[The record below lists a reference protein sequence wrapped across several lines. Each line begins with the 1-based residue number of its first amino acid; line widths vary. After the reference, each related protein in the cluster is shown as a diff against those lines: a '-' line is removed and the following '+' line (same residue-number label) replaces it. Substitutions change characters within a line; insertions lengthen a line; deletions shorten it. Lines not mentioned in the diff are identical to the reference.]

1 MERLNARV
9 CAPKRKI
16 AELPSQLISQIAA
29 GEVIERPASVVK
41 ELVENAIDAG
51 AVTVEVRLEGGGL
64 KRIVVSDDGSGI
76 PKEELPLAL
85 KRHATSKIRNLLE
98 LETVESLG
106 FRGEALASIDSVAQ
120 LSIRSR
126 TRGADSAWEIE
137 DGEVHPAAGVEGTR
151 IEVLDLF
158 YKTPA
163 RRKFMKS
170 EATETAHILE
180 QIERQALATPDVAFT
195 LVANGRTLLKLD
207 AAENPADRIEAVLP
221 KEFKGKNREIK
232 ASDGGMTLQGL
243 VGIPTVSRSRAD
255 SQYFFVNGRFVRD
268 KVLTH
273 AMRTAYQD
281 VLHGQAHPVFCLY
294 LTMDP
299 TAVDVNVHPAKREVR
314 FRDSQRVHHFIS
326 SAVKRALAPT
336 QASGLIERAEES
348 LRPSETSS
356 GELSSGDR
364 SLRAGG
370 LRTGPVNSSASGD
383 AKINFRAAM
392 TFFGA
397 DRETVSELGRQT
409 DSSGQSGFSGTL
421 RKPTPASGDA
431 KINFRAA
438 MTFFGADRET
448 VSELGRQTDSS
459 GQSGFSGTLRK
470 PTPPVKAD
478 RTPDAGIL
486 PLQGG
491 AYIAR
496 QEEERISD
504 VLSSEEPSVSDE
516 SLSCPSPSSCSESL
530 CSEREGEKNE
540 KAVHEEGLPE
550 GWLGRPIAQIGG
562 IYVLAENARG
572 LVIVDM
578 HAAAERITY
587 ERLKKQADARQI
599 AVQPALIPQVFRISA
614 LELSTLEESRQT
626 FEELGFDLSPV
637 GTDALALR
645 AMPSLLV
652 DAPLPATE
660 AMIHH
665 LLDDLQEFGES
676 SAVEEMR
683 NRMLATMACHGSV
696 RANRMLTLPEMDRLL
711 RDMEKTERIDQ
722 CNHGRPTWRQLSL
735 ADLDKLFLR
744 GQ

>member
-137 DGEVHPAAGVEGTR
+137 GGEVHPAAGVEGTR

-421 RKPTPASGDA
+421 RKPTP
-431 KINFRAA
+431 
-438 MTFFGADRET
+438 
-448 VSELGRQTDSS
+448 
-459 GQSGFSGTLRK
+459 
-470 PTPPVKAD
+470 PVKAD

-516 SLSCPSPSSCSESL
+516 RLSCPSPSSCSESL

-550 GWLGRPIAQIGG
+550 GWLGRPIAQISG
-562 IYVLAENARG
+562 IYVLAENTRG

>member
-348 LRPSETSS
+348 LRPAETSS

-370 LRTGPVNSSASGD
+370 LRVGPVNSS
-383 AKINFRAAM
+383 
-392 TFFGA
+392 
-397 DRETVSELGRQT
+397 
-409 DSSGQSGFSGTL
+409 
-421 RKPTPASGDA
+421 ASGDA

-530 CSEREGEKNE
+530 CSDREGEKNE
-540 KAVHEEGLPE
+540 KAVHEEDLPE

-614 LELSTLEESRQT
+614 LELSTLEEFRQT

>member
-281 VLHGQAHPVFCLY
+281 VLHGQVHPVFCLY

-421 RKPTPASGDA
+421 RKPTP
-431 KINFRAA
+431 
-438 MTFFGADRET
+438 
-448 VSELGRQTDSS
+448 
-459 GQSGFSGTLRK
+459 
-470 PTPPVKAD
+470 PVKAD

-516 SLSCPSPSSCSESL
+516 RLSCPSPSSCSESL

>member
-314 FRDSQRVHHFIS
+314 FRDSQRVHHFIN

-370 LRTGPVNSSASGD
+370 LRTGPVNSS
-383 AKINFRAAM
+383 
-392 TFFGA
+392 
-397 DRETVSELGRQT
+397 
-409 DSSGQSGFSGTL
+409 
-421 RKPTPASGDA
+421 ASGDA

-530 CSEREGEKNE
+530 CSDREGEKNE

>member
-98 LETVESLG
+98 LEIVESLG

-421 RKPTPASGDA
+421 RKPTP
-431 KINFRAA
+431 
-438 MTFFGADRET
+438 
-448 VSELGRQTDSS
+448 
-459 GQSGFSGTLRK
+459 
-470 PTPPVKAD
+470 PVKAD

-516 SLSCPSPSSCSESL
+516 RLSCPSPSSCSESL

>member
-364 SLRAGG
+364 SLRPGG
-370 LRTGPVNSSASGD
+370 LRTGPVNSS
-383 AKINFRAAM
+383 
-392 TFFGA
+392 
-397 DRETVSELGRQT
+397 
-409 DSSGQSGFSGTL
+409 
-421 RKPTPASGDA
+421 ASGDA

-516 SLSCPSPSSCSESL
+516 RLSCPSPSSCSESL

-550 GWLGRPIAQIGG
+550 GWLGRPIAQISG
-562 IYVLAENARG
+562 IYVLAENTRG

>member
-421 RKPTPASGDA
+421 RKPTP
-431 KINFRAA
+431 
-438 MTFFGADRET
+438 
-448 VSELGRQTDSS
+448 
-459 GQSGFSGTLRK
+459 
-470 PTPPVKAD
+470 PVKAD

-516 SLSCPSPSSCSESL
+516 RLSCPSPSSCSESL

-550 GWLGRPIAQIGG
+550 GWLGRPIAQISG
-562 IYVLAENARG
+562 IYVLAENTRG

>member
-348 LRPSETSS
+348 LRPAETSS
-356 GELSSGDR
+356 GEFSSGDR

-409 DSSGQSGFSGTL
+409 DSSGQSGFSE
-421 RKPTPASGDA
+421 A
-431 KINFRAA
+431 
-438 MTFFGADRET
+438 
-448 VSELGRQTDSS
+448 
-459 GQSGFSGTLRK
+459 LRK
-470 PTPPVKAD
+470 PTPPAKSD

-516 SLSCPSPSSCSESL
+516 RLSCPSPSSCSESL

-550 GWLGRPIAQIGG
+550 GWLGRPIAQISG
-562 IYVLAENARG
+562 IYVLAENTRG

>member
-421 RKPTPASGDA
+421 RKPTP
-431 KINFRAA
+431 
-438 MTFFGADRET
+438 
-448 VSELGRQTDSS
+448 
-459 GQSGFSGTLRK
+459 
-470 PTPPVKAD
+470 PVKAD

-504 VLSSEEPSVSDE
+504 VLSSEELSVSAE
-516 SLSCPSPSSCSESL
+516 RLSCPSPSSCSESL
-530 CSEREGEKNE
+530 CPEREGEKNE

-599 AVQPALIPQVFRISA
+599 AVQPALIPQVFRVSA

-637 GTDALALR
+637 GSDAMALR

>member
-421 RKPTPASGDA
+421 RKPTP
-431 KINFRAA
+431 
-438 MTFFGADRET
+438 
-448 VSELGRQTDSS
+448 
-459 GQSGFSGTLRK
+459 
-470 PTPPVKAD
+470 PVKAD

-637 GTDALALR
+637 GSDAMALR

>member
-370 LRTGPVNSSASGD
+370 LRVGPVNSS
-383 AKINFRAAM
+383 
-392 TFFGA
+392 
-397 DRETVSELGRQT
+397 
-409 DSSGQSGFSGTL
+409 
-421 RKPTPASGDA
+421 ASGDA

-530 CSEREGEKNE
+530 CSDREGEKNE

>member
-421 RKPTPASGDA
+421 RKPTP
-431 KINFRAA
+431 
-438 MTFFGADRET
+438 
-448 VSELGRQTDSS
+448 
-459 GQSGFSGTLRK
+459 
-470 PTPPVKAD
+470 PVKAD

-504 VLSSEEPSVSDE
+504 VLSSEELSVSAE
-516 SLSCPSPSSCSESL
+516 RLSCPSPSSCSESL

>member
-336 QASGLIERAEES
+336 QAPGLIERAEES

-364 SLRAGG
+364 SLRPGG
-370 LRTGPVNSSASGD
+370 LRTGPVNSS
-383 AKINFRAAM
+383 
-392 TFFGA
+392 
-397 DRETVSELGRQT
+397 
-409 DSSGQSGFSGTL
+409 
-421 RKPTPASGDA
+421 ASGDA

-516 SLSCPSPSSCSESL
+516 RLSCPSPSSCSESL

-550 GWLGRPIAQIGG
+550 GWLGRPIAQISG
-562 IYVLAENARG
+562 IYVLAENTRG

>member
-195 LVANGRTLLKLD
+195 LIANGRTLLKLD

-356 GELSSGDR
+356 GEFSSGDR

-370 LRTGPVNSSASGD
+370 LRTGPVNSS
-383 AKINFRAAM
+383 
-392 TFFGA
+392 
-397 DRETVSELGRQT
+397 
-409 DSSGQSGFSGTL
+409 
-421 RKPTPASGDA
+421 ASGDA

-516 SLSCPSPSSCSESL
+516 RLSCPSPSSCSESL

-683 NRMLATMACHGSV
+683 NRMLATMACHGAV

>member
-195 LVANGRTLLKLD
+195 LIANGRTLLKLD

-421 RKPTPASGDA
+421 RKPTP
-431 KINFRAA
+431 
-438 MTFFGADRET
+438 
-448 VSELGRQTDSS
+448 
-459 GQSGFSGTLRK
+459 
-470 PTPPVKAD
+470 PVKAD

-516 SLSCPSPSSCSESL
+516 RLSCPSPSSCSESL

-550 GWLGRPIAQIGG
+550 GWLGRPIAQISG
-562 IYVLAENARG
+562 IYVLAENTRG

>member
-195 LVANGRTLLKLD
+195 LIANGRTLLKLD

-356 GELSSGDR
+356 GEFSSGDR

-370 LRTGPVNSSASGD
+370 LRTGPVNSS
-383 AKINFRAAM
+383 
-392 TFFGA
+392 
-397 DRETVSELGRQT
+397 
-409 DSSGQSGFSGTL
+409 
-421 RKPTPASGDA
+421 ASGDA

-516 SLSCPSPSSCSESL
+516 RLSCPSPSSCSESL

>member
-370 LRTGPVNSSASGD
+370 LRIGPVNSSASGD
-383 AKINFRAAM
+383 
-392 TFFGA
+392 
-397 DRETVSELGRQT
+397 
-409 DSSGQSGFSGTL
+409 
-421 RKPTPASGDA
+421 P

-516 SLSCPSPSSCSESL
+516 RLSCPSPSSCSESL

-550 GWLGRPIAQIGG
+550 GWLGRPIAQISG
-562 IYVLAENARG
+562 IYVLAENTRG

>member
-421 RKPTPASGDA
+421 RKPTP
-431 KINFRAA
+431 
-438 MTFFGADRET
+438 
-448 VSELGRQTDSS
+448 
-459 GQSGFSGTLRK
+459 
-470 PTPPVKAD
+470 PVKAD

-516 SLSCPSPSSCSESL
+516 RLSCPSPSSCSESL
-530 CSEREGEKNE
+530 CSDREGEKNE

>member
-421 RKPTPASGDA
+421 RKPTP
-431 KINFRAA
+431 
-438 MTFFGADRET
+438 
-448 VSELGRQTDSS
+448 
-459 GQSGFSGTLRK
+459 
-470 PTPPVKAD
+470 PVKAD

-530 CSEREGEKNE
+530 CSDREGEKNE

>member
-421 RKPTPASGDA
+421 RKPTP
-431 KINFRAA
+431 
-438 MTFFGADRET
+438 
-448 VSELGRQTDSS
+448 
-459 GQSGFSGTLRK
+459 
-470 PTPPVKAD
+470 PVKAD

-516 SLSCPSPSSCSESL
+516 RLSCPSPSSCSESL

>member
-421 RKPTPASGDA
+421 RKPTP
-431 KINFRAA
+431 
-438 MTFFGADRET
+438 
-448 VSELGRQTDSS
+448 
-459 GQSGFSGTLRK
+459 
-470 PTPPVKAD
+470 PVKAD

>member
-195 LVANGRTLLKLD
+195 LVANGRTLLKFD

-421 RKPTPASGDA
+421 RKPTP
-431 KINFRAA
+431 
-438 MTFFGADRET
+438 
-448 VSELGRQTDSS
+448 
-459 GQSGFSGTLRK
+459 
-470 PTPPVKAD
+470 PVKAD

-516 SLSCPSPSSCSESL
+516 RLSCPSPSSCSESL

>member
-421 RKPTPASGDA
+421 RKPTPH
-431 KINFRAA
+431 
-438 MTFFGADRET
+438 
-448 VSELGRQTDSS
+448 
-459 GQSGFSGTLRK
+459 
-470 PTPPVKAD
+470 VKAD